1 MLVKSIHPKKRDQD
15 SKSILEKAGDTA
27 ITTVDVGP
35 WMYNHREA
43 GESSFISLHGGAD
56 GVVVK
61 PMLDRFAKG
70 IRDDPVTCALF
81 HLFQRQMLIVSGARL
96 AQSASVGVHDT

>member
-1 MLVKSIHPKKRDQD
+1 M
-15 SKSILEKAGDTA
+15 EKAGDTA

-43 GESSFISLHGGAD
+43 GEWSFATLNGGAD

-61 PMLDRFAKG
+61 PMLDKFVNG
-70 IRDDPVTCALF
+70 IRDDPKTCALF
-81 HLFQRQMLIVSGARL
+81 HLFQRRMLIVSGVRL
-96 AQSASVGVHDT
+96 APSVSAGVLDT